1 MRACETVLCG
11 RVCFTGLGRPGQD
24 CIPVRCLE
32 AIFREWDNLTCTV
45 KESHLRR
52 IKLTRFPPGS
62 VLSQTHRSILL
73 SLAGVSR
80 WYLSPKQV
88 HQIVSTIEAALPR
101 SIPILVDADHK
112 SERLG
117 DLPKLVDYVVCSTK
131 FPQAWTEAPSI
142 PSALVS
148 MLLRLPNI
156 KFAVVTLG
164 QEGCIMLERSVKV
177 PVAKLRANKFGTVH
191 GRLIVGT
198 AEKIPPL
205 ELLDTTGA
213 GDAFIG
219 AVLYVVA
226 ICTNMPVEKML
237 PFAAQVAA
245 GCCRGFG
252 ARTGLPYH
260 TDSRLTSFL
269 S

>member
-1 MRACETVLCG
+1 MASRDL
-11 RVCFTGLGRPGQD
+11 
-24 CIPVRCLE
+24 CIP
-32 AIFREWDNLTCTV
+32 
-45 KESHLRR
+45 LRKKHGR
-52 IKLTRFPPGS
+52 
-62 VLSQTHRSILL
+62 
-73 SLAGVSR
+73 LASC
-80 WYLSPKQV
+80 
-88 HQIVSTIEAALPR
+88 R

-117 DLPKLVDYVVCSTK
+117 DLPKLADYVVCSTK

-164 QEGCIMLERSVKV
+164 QEGCIMLERSV
-177 PVAKLRANKFGTVH
+177 NVH

-226 ICTNMPVEKML
+226 ICTNMPAEKML